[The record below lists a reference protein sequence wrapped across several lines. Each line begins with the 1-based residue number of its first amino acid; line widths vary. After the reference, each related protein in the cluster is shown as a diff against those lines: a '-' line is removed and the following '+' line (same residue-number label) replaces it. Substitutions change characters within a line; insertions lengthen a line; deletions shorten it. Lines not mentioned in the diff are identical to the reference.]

1 MVLDFSLLFAYF
13 VSFILVFYPWLFQ
26 LRTCT
31 GTVRSYSYALDH
43 ELLWKVY
50 LDENLFRLSW

>member
-13 VSFILVFYPWLFQ
+13 VSFILFF
-26 LRTCT
+26 CT

-43 ELLWKVY
+43 ELL
-50 LDENLFRLSW
+50 